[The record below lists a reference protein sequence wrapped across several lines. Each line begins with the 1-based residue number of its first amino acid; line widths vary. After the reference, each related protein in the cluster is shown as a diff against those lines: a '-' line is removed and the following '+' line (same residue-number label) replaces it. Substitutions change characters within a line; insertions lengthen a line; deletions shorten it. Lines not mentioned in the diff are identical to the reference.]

1 MEVNNNFFWYPALLF
16 PAIPIMLLVFTQKY
30 TALAMLIRKLN
41 LIIKSNEFS
50 SISLERIEV
59 LAFRLILL
67 RWMQTL
73 TSISFLFNLATIFF
87 SYIGDLHYTVNF
99 FVLTVIFL
107 IIAIFLFIIESQS
120 SFYALSAHIKE
131 LKNHTR
137 NKESKPPY

>member
-1 MEVNNNFFWYPALLF
+1 MELNDNFFWYPALLF
-16 PAIPIMLLVFTQKY
+16 PAIPIMLLVFSQKY

-41 LIIKSNEFS
+41 LIIKSNESS

-59 LAFRLILL
+59 LTFRLILL

-73 TSISFLFNLATIFF
+73 TSVSFLFNLATIFF
-87 SYIGDLHYTVNF
+87 SYIGAYEYTVSLF
-99 FVLTVIFL
+99 ILTVIFL

-131 LKNHTR
+131 LKQHSR
-137 NKESKPPY
+137 R

>member
-1 MEVNNNFFWYPALLF
+1 MEFNDNFFWYPALLF
-16 PAIPIMLLVFTQKY
+16 PAIPIMLLVFSQKY

-41 LIIKSNEFS
+41 LIIKSNESS

-59 LAFRLILL
+59 LTFRLTLL

-73 TSISFLFNLATIFF
+73 TSVSFLFNLATIFC
-87 SYIGDLHYTVNF
+87 SYIGAIEYTVNLF
-99 FVLTVIFL
+99 ILTVIFL

-131 LKNHTR
+131 LKQHSR
-137 NKESKPPY
+137 R

>member
-1 MEVNNNFFWYPALLF
+1 MEVNDNFFWYPALLF
-16 PAIPIMLLVFTQKY
+16 PAIPIMLLVFSQKY

-41 LIIKSNEFS
+41 LIIKSNESS

-59 LAFRLILL
+59 LTFRLILL

-73 TSISFLFNLATIFF
+73 TSISFLFNLTTIFF
-87 SYIGDLHYTVNF
+87 SYIGALQYTVNF
-99 FVLTVIFL
+99 FILTVIFL

-131 LKNHTR
+131 LKQHSR
-137 NKESKPPY
+137 R